1 MLIRSTQELSVT
13 KLNTQEIP
21 ILSTITEG
29 MFAPHPK
36 SRQRTFH
43 YVKLLIV
50 TLLGIVYGV
59 VMSEIFF
66 PGNKQPVVEF
76 MMTIFKLTWLIPLP
90 YALVN
95 FYAYLRFPPFR
106 RPPWLVLGSSMSI
119 KLYFRYVTRG
129 NNLTLVA
136 ENVGEIFEVLS
147 NLFTDEEWAIEVVTD
162 IPLDLDDWEDNQVKV
177 VVVPPDY
184 QAPNG
189 AKYKARALQYALENS
204 SAQPKDWI
212 IHLDEETRFD
222 SDTIRAIH
230 NFVKEQRQKTA
241 QRRQQYP
248 AIGQGVI
255 MYGRGRVVNW
265 VTTLADS
272 IRVAD
277 DYGRFRFQFS
287 HGKAYF
293 GLHGSFVVI
302 NAAVEQMIGFDH
314 GVASSITEDSYFAL
328 VAQQLGVPFQFIP
341 AFMYERSPF
350 TIRDFIQQR
359 RRWFGGLWM
368 CVRHGETP
376 LKERFILGAFMFM
389 WSTSWLCLVMT
400 IVNILFPTGT
410 PLWLSLLAGLTF
422 IYNVMMYLIGFVMTY
437 RISDGRLRYT
447 RLLLMQIALIP
458 LFSLMEGSAVIYAL
472 ISPPSDFFVVQKE
485 DKRTR
490 TEKPEFAP
498 LA

>member
-1 MLIRSTQELSVT
+1 M
-13 KLNTQEIP
+13 
-21 ILSTITEG
+21 LSTIAEG
-29 MFAPHPK
+29 MFTARPK
-36 SRQRTFH
+36 SRQRTLH

-50 TLLGIVYGV
+50 TLLGVVYGA
-59 VMSEIFF
+59 VMSEIVF
-66 PGNKQPVVEF
+66 PGDKQPVVELI
-76 MMTIFKLTWLIPLP
+76 MTLFKLAWLIPLP

-106 RPPWLVLGSSMSI
+106 RVPWQALGSSMSI
-119 KLYFRYVTRG
+119 KLCFRFVTRG

-147 NLFTDEEWAIEVVTD
+147 NLFTDEEWVIEVVTD
-162 IPLDLDDWEDNQVKV
+162 MPLELHGWEDKLLKV
-177 VVVPPDY
+177 IVVPPDY

-189 AKYKARALQYALENS
+189 AMYKARALQYALENS
-204 SAQPKDWI
+204 SAQPEDWI

-222 SDTIRAIH
+222 SDTARAIH
-230 NFVKEQRQKTA
+230 NFVREQRQKTA
-241 QRRQQYP
+241 LRRQQYP

-277 DYGRFRFQFS
+277 DYGRFRLQFS

-302 NAAVEQMIGFDH
+302 NVAVERMIGFDH

-328 VAQQLGVPFQFIP
+328 VAQQLGVPFKFVP

-368 CVRHGETP
+368 CVRYGETP
-376 LKERFILGAFMFM
+376 FKERAILGGFMFM

-400 IVNILFPTGT
+400 IVNILYPTGT
-410 PLWLSLLAGLTF
+410 PLWLSLLAGLAF
-422 IYNVMMYLIGFVMTY
+422 IYNVMMYLIGFFMTY
-437 RISDGRLRYT
+437 RLSDGRLRYAG
-447 RLLLMQIALIP
+447 LLLMQIALIP
-458 LFSLMEGSAVIYAL
+458 VFSLMEGAAVIYAL
-472 ISPPSDFFVVQKE
+472 INPPSDFFIVQKE
-485 DKRTR
+485 VNR
-490 TEKPEFAP
+490 A
-498 LA
+498 